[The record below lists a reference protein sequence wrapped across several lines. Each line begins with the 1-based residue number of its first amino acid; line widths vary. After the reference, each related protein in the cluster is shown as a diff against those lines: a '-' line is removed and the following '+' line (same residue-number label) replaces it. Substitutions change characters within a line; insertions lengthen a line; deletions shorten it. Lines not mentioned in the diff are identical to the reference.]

1 MGMKMEVGVRH
12 FQADDRKPAPV
23 AVEGSFDSMGD
34 RFGKQQQAGQVFI
47 GNIKEP
53 VYLQLWYY
61 ERVALPKRE
70 DIQEGKEPVI
80 FRNLIR
86 RYFSGNDL

>member
-1 MGMKMEVGVRH
+1 MEVGVRH

-23 AVEGSFDSMGD
+23 AVKGSFDGMGD

-47 GNIKEP
+47 GKVKES
-53 VYLQLWYY
+53 VYLQLGYY
-61 ERVALPKRE
+61 KRVALPKRKN
-70 DIQEGKEPVI
+70 IQEGKKMVI

-86 RYFSGNDL
+86 RYFAGNDL

>member
-1 MGMKMEVGVRH
+1 MEVGVRH
-12 FQADDRKPAPV
+12 FQADDGKPAPV
-23 AVEGSFDSMGD
+23 AVKGSFDGMGN

-47 GNIKEP
+47 GNVEEP
-53 VYLQLWYY
+53 VYLQLGYHK
-61 ERVALPKRE
+61 RVAFPKGKN
-70 DIQEGKEPVI
+70 IQERKKMVI

>member
-1 MGMKMEVGVRH
+1 MEVGVRH
-12 FQADDRKPAPV
+12 FQADDGKPAPV
-23 AVEGSFDSMGD
+23 AVKGSFDGMGD
-34 RFGKQQQAGQVFI
+34 RFGKQQHTGQVFV
-47 GNIKEP
+47 GNVKEP

-61 ERVALPKRE
+61 EGVALPKRKN
-70 DIQEGKEPVI
+70 IQEGKKMVI